1 MQLLK
6 HCSNVIKQRQ
16 SVTDDNPALQKVVDA
31 LNSEGLPHAV
41 VGSMGAGPWGLRRM
55 TQDTDLITIAVHER
69 VNELIE
75 LLSDNDSYVPV
86 DEARRVL
93 TSGGSFNVLN
103 LETLQKVDVFVAHRD
118 DPFTE
123 SRLSRRVRATVQGV
137 DTWVATAEDI
147 ILAKLRWRLT
157 SRSELQWRDC
167 LTIAPLNDLDVDYL
181 RKWAD
186 VIGVRDDLEELL
198 EAIKPLR

>member
-1 MQLLK
+1 M
-6 HCSNVIKQRQ
+6 
-16 SVTDDNPALQKVVDA
+16 TDDNPALQKVVDA

-55 TQDTDLITIAVHER
+55 TQDTDIITIAVHER
-69 VNELIE
+69 IDELIGR
-75 LLSDNDSYVPV
+75 LTDNDSYVPV

-103 LETLQKVDVFVAHRD
+103 LETLHKVDVFVARRD
-118 DPFTE
+118 DPFTA
-123 SRLSRRVRATVQGV
+123 SRLLRRVRATVQGV
-137 DTWVATAEDI
+137 DTWVATVEDI

-167 LTIAPLNDLDVDYL
+167 LTIAPMNDLDVDYL

-198 EAIKPLR
+198 ETIKPLR

>member
-1 MQLLK
+1 MND
-6 HCSNVIKQRQ
+6 SNP
-16 SVTDDNPALQKVVDA
+16 TLQKVVDA
-31 LNSEGLPHAV
+31 LNHEGLPHAV

-55 TQDTDLITIAVHER
+55 TQDTDIVTIATQER
-69 VNELIE
+69 VEELVA
-75 LLSDNDSYVPV
+75 LLSGDDTYVPV

-93 TSGGSFNVLN
+93 KSGGSFNVLN
-103 LETLQKVDVFVAHRD
+103 LDTLQKVDVFVSARND
-118 DPFTE
+118 AFTA
-123 SRLSRRVRATVQGV
+123 SRLFRRVRATVQGV

-157 SRSELQWRDC
+157 TRSELQWRDC
-167 LTIAPLNDLDVDYL
+167 LTIAPMNDLDVDYL

>member
-1 MQLLK
+1 M
-6 HCSNVIKQRQ
+6 
-16 SVTDDNPALQKVVDA
+16 TDDNSTLQKVVDA

-55 TQDTDLITIAVHER
+55 TQDTDLITIAVQER
-69 VNELIE
+69 VDELIE
-75 LLSDNDSYVPV
+75 LLSGNDSYVPV

-93 TSGGSFNVLN
+93 TAGGSFNVLN
-103 LETLQKVDVFVAHRD
+103 LETLHKVDVFVAHRD
-118 DPFTE
+118 DPFTA

-137 DTWVATAEDI
+137 ETWVATAEDI
-147 ILAKLRWRLT
+147 ILAKLRWRLI

-167 LTIAPLNDLDVDYL
+167 LTIAPMNDLDVAYL

-186 VIGVRDDLEELL
+186 VIGVRDDLEELI

>member
-1 MQLLK
+1 M
-6 HCSNVIKQRQ
+6 N
-16 SVTDDNPALQKVVDA
+16 DENPTLQKVVDA
-31 LNSEGLPHAV
+31 LNHESLPHAV

-55 TQDTDLITIAVHER
+55 TQDTDIITIATHER
-69 VNELIE
+69 VEELVA
-75 LLSDNDSYVPV
+75 LLSGDETYVPV

-93 TSGGSFNVLN
+93 KSGGSFNVLN
-103 LETLQKVDVFVAHRD
+103 LDTLQKVDIFVSTRNDA
-118 DPFTE
+118 FTA
-123 SRLSRRVRATVQGV
+123 SRLLRRVRATVQGV

-157 SRSELQWRDC
+157 TRSELQWRDC
-167 LTIAPLNDLDVDYL
+167 LTIAPMNDLDIDYL

-198 EAIKPLR
+198 EAVKPLR

>member
-1 MQLLK
+1 M
-6 HCSNVIKQRQ
+6 
-16 SVTDDNPALQKVVDA
+16 TDDNPTLRRVVNA
-31 LNSEGLPHAV
+31 LNREGLPHAV
-41 VGSMGAGPWGLRRM
+41 VGSMGASPWGLRRM
-55 TQDTDLITIAVHER
+55 TQDTDLVTIATQER
-69 VNELIE
+69 VDELISQ
-75 LLSDNDSYVPV
+75 LSGEDSYVPV

-103 LETLQKVDVFVAHRD
+103 LDTLQKVDVFVANRD
-118 DPFTE
+118 DAFTA
-123 SRLSRRVRATVQGV
+123 SRLFRRVRATIQGV

-167 LTIAPLNDLDVDYL
+167 LTIAPMNDLDVDYL

-186 VIGVRDDLEELL
+186 VIGVRADLEELL
-198 EAIKPLR
+198 EAIKPLQ